1 MNDVIEECDSQ
12 FRNNLSERIYK
23 MEKDCTNNDN
33 KTISMAI
40 DRLNAEKREYETK
53 NHSLKNQ

>member
-1 MNDVIEECDSQ
+1 
-12 FRNNLSERIYK
+12 

-53 NHSLKNQ
+53 NHSFEKSVTACH

>member
-40 DRLNAEKREYETK
+40 DRLHTEKREYETK